1 MSKTK
6 QAKKY
11 LLPALLI
18 AILAVSVFSLQVFM
32 ASSNQPKVSGIP
44 YVGIAFCGNTTA
56 EAKQLIDRTKT
67 YTNLFILDTAKGNP
81 ISANQSQVEE
91 ISDYAVSQGLSVI
104 VNLGFKDVWEDGNLS
119 WFWQPQ
125 SLDSIKAN
133 WTQRWGDKFLG
144 VYYNDEPGGIQLD
157 GSWIE
162 FFQRY
167 SGWLSRSNQT
177 ALVDL
182 NTIYNRMLDTVY
194 NGTAVPESYDLEA
207 NFYVQDVIA
216 QDPGF
221 MQLKAAGIRTF
232 TSDYALYWFDYL
244 GSYDVLF
251 AEAGA
256 NCSLTQQIDL
266 VKGAARLQDKPWG
279 LMVTWKYYDMPYLS
293 SGNEMYDQMMLGF
306 QAGAKYI
313 TVFNYP
319 TNVTAYGAL
328 TDEHFSAIQRFWND
342 IHQKSFEDKSLPNA
356 ALVLPHNYGWG
367 MRFPNDTI
375 WGFWKTDGKTQQIA
389 VTMSSLLAQYGTS
402 LDIIYED
409 STYPAS
415 LGNYKAVYYWN
426 STTV

>member
-1 MSKTK
+1 MSRSK

-18 AILAVSVFSLQVFM
+18 AILAVSVFSLQVFL

-119 WFWQPQ
+119 WFWQQQ

-157 GSWIE
+157 GSWIKY
-162 FFQRY
+162 FQMH
-167 SGWLSRSNQT
+167 GGNLSSSNEP
-177 ALVDL
+177 ALMDL
-182 NTIYNRMLDTVY
+182 NTIFQRMLDTVY

-207 NFYVQDVIA
+207 NFYVQRVVA
-216 QDPGF
+216 EDPGF
-221 MQLKAAGIRTF
+221 VQLKEAGIQTF

-244 GSYDVLF
+244 GGYDVLF

-266 VKGAARLQDKPWG
+266 VKGAARLQNKPWG
-279 LMVTWKYYDMPYLS
+279 LMVTWTYNGSPYLG
-293 SGNEMYDQMMLGF
+293 SGDEIYNQLLMGY
-306 QAGAKYI
+306 QAGAKYLAI
-313 TVFNYP
+313 FDYDGKGNPVM
-319 TNVTAYGAL
+319 G
-328 TDEHFSAIQRFWND
+328 DEHFQALQRFWND
-342 IHQKSFEDKSLPNA
+342 IHQKSYQDLSLPNA
-356 ALVLPHNYGWG
+356 ALILPHNYGWG

-375 WGFWKTDGKTQQIA
+375 WGFWKTDGNTEQIA

-409 STYPAS
+409 SAYPAS

-426 STTV
+426 STAL